1 MTTTIQSV
9 IKRFPNVTK
18 KITAPQKT
26 IQKFSLNIL
35 LILRTSERKNFSSL
49 ARCNNVSYRSIYM
62 TEQEASNCIEYAKEY
77 LVKLI
82 CILAAKGNKGR
93 LLIDFTDIA
102 KPFSKHIP
110 DVTYDYSGS
119 SKRVEKG
126 LSLGIAVWSNG
137 MISIPFNFETW
148 LRKKDAGNK
157 YKTKIEIAQV
167 LILSARRVIPFSEVM
182 LDGAFASQKMIRFV
196 IELNQKFTMRI
207 PRNRVVNIG
216 NRSFQLRYCPAFLF
230 NKNKKFK
237 TICACYKGFRCYFTA
252 NKRKTKNDKFEVVF
266 IVSNVKRTP
275 QEHVVAYKKRW
286 PQEKFHRTAKQKLGL
301 ADCQSTYRNKQH
313 AHIFLVMTTYAQL
326 ELMKIYKRK
335 KSPEEI
341 VNLFR
346 HQKSPK
352 DFRDLRDLEETFM
365 A

>member
-1 MTTTIQSV
+1 MTASIQSV
-9 IKRFPNVTK
+9 IKTLPNVTQ
-18 KITAPQKT
+18 KIV
-26 IQKFSLNIL
+26 QKFSLNVL

-49 ARCNNVSYRSIYM
+49 AKCNNVSYRSIYI
-62 TEQEASNCIEYAKEY
+62 TEQEASDCIECAKKY
-77 LVKLI
+77 LIGLI
-82 CILAAKGNKGR
+82 CSLATKDTKGR

-102 KPFSKHIP
+102 KPFSKCIP

-126 LSLGIAVWSNG
+126 LSLGVAVWSNG
-137 MISIPFNFETW
+137 IVSIPFSFETW
-148 LRKKDAGNK
+148 LRKKDAGNA
-157 YKTKIEIAQV
+157 YKTKIELAQE
-167 LILSARRVIPFSEVM
+167 LILSAGQVIPFAEVM
-182 LDGAFASQKMIRFV
+182 LDGAFASQKMIRFLV
-196 IELNQKFTMRI
+196 ELKQNFTMRI

-216 NRSFQLRYCPAFLF
+216 SKSFQLRHCPAFKF

-237 TICACYKGFRCYFTA
+237 TICARYKRFQCYFTA
-252 NKRKTKNDKFEVVF
+252 HKRKTKNDNFEVVF
-266 IVSNVKRTP
+266 IISNVKRTP
-275 QEHVVAYKKRW
+275 QEHIVAYKKRW

-301 ADCQSTYRNKQH
+301 ADCQSTYRIKQH
-313 AHIFLVMTTYAQL
+313 AHIFLVMTTYSQL
-326 ELMKIYKRK
+326 ELMKIYKKK

-352 DFRDLRDLEETFM
+352 DFRDLHDLEETFM